1 MGCTKVMIG
10 TFRSEMFK
18 MRTTRATKIVVA
30 CAIVVPVAIN
40 VLTSI
45 FGFNNGNVGDSVI
58 ANVGIATPLVGLL
71 FGVVGV
77 LCSTQEYSQ
86 GTIRITL
93 VATPKRFK
101 VWVAKILAVTTI
113 SVGSCAI
120 LIAGC
125 LVPMKF
131 ILEQRGISFELIGA
145 DIRVVPSIVILVSLL
160 SILGLS
166 LGLIFKSS
174 PGAVS
179 ALLLWPTIIEGLIF
193 GLLSLIFDNAI
204 FRWAP
209 IQNGFQLVS
218 AFQSSD
224 ENSWL
229 VSAAYFS
236 GFVLVFCLIGGVLF
250 ARRDA

>member
-1 MGCTKVMIG
+1 MIG
-10 TFRSEMFK
+10 VLRSELFK

-30 CAIVVPVAIN
+30 CAIVVPMAIN
-40 VLTSI
+40 ILTSM
-45 FGFNNGNVGDSVI
+45 FGFNNSNVGDTLI

-93 VATPKRFK
+93 VATPKRIK
-101 VWVAKILAVTTI
+101 VWIAKILTVIII
-113 SVGSCAI
+113 SVGSTLI
-120 LIAGC
+120 LITTC

-131 ILEQRGISFELIGA
+131 ILEQRNITFELIGP
-145 DIRVVPSIVILVSLL
+145 DIRVIPSMVLLVSLL

-174 PGAVS
+174 PGAIS
-179 ALLLWPTIIEGLIF
+179 AIVLWPTIIEGLVF
-193 GLLSLIFDNAI
+193 GLLNLILDKDV

-209 IQNGFQLVS
+209 IQNGFQLVAAFRAFSMSRGMTFPICTIS
-218 AFQSSD
+218 AIAPSIASS
-224 ENSWL
+224 WKI
-229 VSAAYFS
+229 VVFWRASA
-236 GFVLVFCLIGGVLF
+236 
-250 ARRDA
+250 

>member
-1 MGCTKVMIG
+1 MIG
-10 TFRSEMFK
+10 VLRSELFK

-30 CAIVVPVAIN
+30 CAIVVPMAIN
-40 VLTSI
+40 ILTSI
-45 FGFNNGNVGDSVI
+45 FGFNNGNVGDSVL
-58 ANVGIATPLVGLL
+58 ANVGLATPLVGLL

-93 VATPKRFK
+93 VATPKRIK
-101 VWVAKILAVTTI
+101 VWIAKILTVIII
-113 SVGSCAI
+113 SVGSTLI
-120 LIAGC
+120 LITTC

-131 ILEQRGISFELIGA
+131 ILEQRNITFELIGP
-145 DIRVVPSIVILVSLL
+145 DIRVIPSMVLLVSLL

-174 PGAVS
+174 PGAIS
-179 ALLLWPTIIEGLIF
+179 ALVLWPTIIEGLVF
-193 GLLSLIFDNAI
+193 GLLSIILDKDV

-218 AFQSSD
+218 VFQSSD
-224 ENSWL
+224 SNSWPISL
-229 VSAAYFS
+229 AYFS
-236 GFVLVFCLIGGVLF
+236 GFVMVFCLIGGVLF
-250 ARRDA
+250 SRRDA

>member
-1 MGCTKVMIG
+1 MIG
-10 TFRSEMFK
+10 VLRSELFK

-30 CAIVVPVAIN
+30 CAIIVPVAIN
-40 VLTSI
+40 ILSSI
-45 FGFNNGNVGDSVI
+45 FAFNDGVFGDSVI
-58 ANVGIATPLVGLL
+58 AYVGSASALIGLL

-93 VATPKRFK
+93 VATPKRFR
-101 VWVAKILAVTTI
+101 VWIAKMVTVIII
-113 SVGSCAI
+113 SASSTVI
-120 LIAGC
+120 LIAAC

-131 ILEQRGISFELIGA
+131 ILERRNITFELIGP
-145 DIRVVPSIVILVSLL
+145 DIRVVPSMVLLVSLL

-174 PGAVS
+174 PGAIS

-193 GLLSLIFDNAI
+193 GLLTLIFEDGI
-204 FRWAP
+204 FKWAP

-218 AFQSSD
+218 ATRSTED
-224 ENSWL
+224 HTWL
-229 VSAAYFS
+229 VSLAYFS
-236 GFVLVFCLIGGVLF
+236 GFVAFFAVLGAWLF
-250 ARRDA
+250 SRRDA

>member
-1 MGCTKVMIG
+1 MIG
-10 TFRSEMFK
+10 VLRSELFK

-30 CAIVVPVAIN
+30 CAIVVPMAIN
-40 VLTSI
+40 ILTAI

-58 ANVGIATPLVGLL
+58 ANVGLATPLVGLL

-93 VATPKRFK
+93 VATPKRIK
-101 VWVAKILAVTTI
+101 VWIAKILTVIII
-113 SVGSCAI
+113 SVGSTLI
-120 LIAGC
+120 LITAC

-131 ILEQRGISFELIGA
+131 ILEQRNITFELIGP
-145 DIRVVPSIVILVSLL
+145 DIRVIPSMVLLVSLL

-174 PGAVS
+174 PGAIS
-179 ALLLWPTIIEGLIF
+179 AIVLWPTIIEGLVF
-193 GLLSLIFDNAI
+193 GLLNLILDKDV

-209 IQNGFQLVS
+209 IQNGFQLVA
-218 AFQSSD
+218 AFRAFD
-224 ENSWL
+224 DNSWP
-229 VSAAYFS
+229 VSLAYFS

-250 ARRDA
+250 SRRDA

>member
-1 MGCTKVMIG
+1 MIG
-10 TFRSEMFK
+10 VLRSELFK

-30 CAIVVPVAIN
+30 CAIIVPVAIN
-40 VLTSI
+40 ILSSI
-45 FGFNNGNVGDSVI
+45 FAFNDGVFGDSVI
-58 ANVGIATPLVGLL
+58 AYVGSASALIGLL

-101 VWVAKILAVTTI
+101 VWIAKMLTVIIISAGSTVILVVACLA
-113 SVGSCAI
+113 
-120 LIAGC
+120 
-125 LVPMKF
+125 PMKF
-131 ILEQRGISFELIGA
+131 ILERRNITFELISS
-145 DIRVVPSIVILVSLL
+145 DIRVIPSMVLLVSLL

-174 PGAVS
+174 PGAIS

-193 GLLSLIFDNAI
+193 GLLTLIFDDGI

-209 IQNGFQLVS
+209 IQL
-218 AFQSSD
+218 
-224 ENSWL
+224 L
-229 VSAAYFS
+229 FS
-236 GFVLVFCLIGGVLF
+236 QFSVRGYSHDVTPRQVVCQGG
-250 ARRDA
+250 

>member
-1 MGCTKVMIG
+1 MIG
-10 TFRSEMFK
+10 VLRSELFK

-30 CAIVVPVAIN
+30 CAIVVPMAIN
-40 VLTSI
+40 ILTSI
-45 FGFNNGNVGDSVI
+45 FGFNNGNVGDSVL
-58 ANVGIATPLVGLL
+58 ANVGLATPLVGLL

-93 VATPKRFK
+93 VATPKRIK
-101 VWVAKILAVTTI
+101 VWIAKILTVIII
-113 SVGSCAI
+113 SVGSTLI
-120 LIAGC
+120 LITTC

-131 ILEQRGISFELIGA
+131 ILEQRNITFELIGP
-145 DIRVVPSIVILVSLL
+145 DIRVIPSMVLLVSLL

-174 PGAVS
+174 PGAIS
-179 ALLLWPTIIEGLIF
+179 ALVLWPTIIEGLVF
-193 GLLSLIFDNAI
+193 GLLSIILDKDV

-218 AFQSSD
+218 IFQSSD
-224 ENSWL
+224 SNSWPISL
-229 VSAAYFS
+229 AYFS
-236 GFVLVFCLIGGVLF
+236 GFVMVFCLIGGVLF
-250 ARRDA
+250 SRRDA

>member
-1 MGCTKVMIG
+1 MIG
-10 TFRSEMFK
+10 VLKSELFK
-18 MRTTRATKIVVA
+18 LRTIRATKIVVA
-30 CAIVVPVAIN
+30 CAIIVPVAIN

-45 FGFNNGNVGDSVI
+45 FGFNNSNVGDTLI

-93 VATPKRFK
+93 VATPKRIK
-101 VWVAKILAVTTI
+101 VWIAKILTVVII
-113 SVGSCAI
+113 SVSSTLI
-120 LIAGC
+120 LITAC
-125 LVPMKF
+125 LVPMKL
-131 ILEQRGISFELIGA
+131 ILEQRNITFELIGP
-145 DIRVVPSIVILVSLL
+145 DIRVIPSMVLLVSIL

-174 PGAVS
+174 PGAIS
-179 ALLLWPTIIEGLIF
+179 ALVLWPTIIEGLVF
-193 GLLSLIFDNAI
+193 GLLSLIFDNTL

-218 AFQSSD
+218 TFQSSD
-224 ENSWL
+224 SNSWPISL
-229 VSAAYFS
+229 AYFS
-236 GFVLVFCLIGGVLF
+236 GFVMVFCLVGGLLF
-250 ARRDA
+250 SRRDA

>member
-1 MGCTKVMIG
+1 MIG
-10 TFRSEMFK
+10 VLRSELFK

-30 CAIVVPVAIN
+30 CAIVVPMAIN
-40 VLTSI
+40 ILTSI
-45 FGFNNGNVGDSVI
+45 FGFNNGNVGDSVL
-58 ANVGIATPLVGLL
+58 ANVGLATPLVGLL

-93 VATPKRFK
+93 VATPKRIK
-101 VWVAKILAVTTI
+101 VWIAKILTVIII
-113 SVGSCAI
+113 SVGSTLI
-120 LIAGC
+120 LITTC

-131 ILEQRGISFELIGA
+131 ILEQRNITFELIGR
-145 DIRVVPSIVILVSLL
+145 DIRVIPSMVLLVSLL

-174 PGAVS
+174 PGAIS
-179 ALLLWPTIIEGLIF
+179 ALVLWPTIIEGLVF
-193 GLLSLIFDNAI
+193 GLLSIILDKDV

-218 AFQSSD
+218 VFQSSD
-224 ENSWL
+224 SNSWPISL
-229 VSAAYFS
+229 AYFS
-236 GFVLVFCLIGGVLF
+236 GFVMVFCLIGGVLF
-250 ARRDA
+250 SRRDA